1 MGLMNFMRSSYWGF
15 ILLVILLS
23 CQNKQTVKVQAILQ
37 DTIPIRNITKPTEY
51 LYNINLDSFDY
62 FTNKIKWGQSFS
74 DILSKNGVS
83 NQTIYK
89 ASLEAKKIFNLKKI
103 KKGNEYTLFF
113 KKGTKQLTHFV
124 YESSKYNYLMC

>member
-51 LYNINLDSFDY
+51 LYNIKESGILLEFPS
-62 FTNKIKWGQSFS
+62 GQR
-74 DILSKNGVS
+74 G
-83 NQTIYK
+83 
-89 ASLEAKKIFNLKKI
+89 
-103 KKGNEYTLFF
+103 
-113 KKGTKQLTHFV
+113 GT
-124 YESSKYNYLMC
+124 

>member
-15 ILLVILLS
+15 IIIVILLS

-89 ASLEAKKIFNLKKI
+89 ASLEAKKIFNLKNI

-113 KKGTKQLTHFV
+113 KKEQDHYHLILYRIV
-124 YESSKYNYLMC
+124 

>member
-51 LYNINLDSFDY
+51 L
-62 FTNKIKWGQSFS
+62 
-74 DILSKNGVS
+74 LSL
-83 NQTIYK
+83 IH
-89 ASLEAKKIFNLKKI
+89 I
-103 KKGNEYTLFF
+103 
-113 KKGTKQLTHFV
+113 
-124 YESSKYNYLMC
+124 

>member
-113 KKGTKQLTHFV
+113 K
-124 YESSKYNYLMC
+124 